1 MIMIRQTPTLVL
13 MLAALIAPGGVATA
27 QLPIGD
33 LLNKADN
40 LKRLP
45 DDNVEGVIW
54 EYKGELERGE
64 LEGQKEG
71 RIGGLFRMEDEGLYA
86 VGGVIKL
93 PGIQDIQKLLDDI
106 LKGAGR
112 EIRLPNFKPRR
123 IGDFKQGR
131 TGRLTLTF
139 DDESNDPN
147 ALYGTMILRP
157 KKRQTTVFIGDFQEK
172 EGRKTVRTWQ
182 MTVRK
187 VQD

>member
-1 MIMIRQTPTLVL
+1 MPLRFSL
-13 MLAALIAPGGVATA
+13 LALSLFAVAAIGGVATA

-45 DDNVEGVIW
+45 DDNVEGVVW

-64 LEGQKEG
+64 LDGQKEG

-86 VGGVIKL
+86 VGAAIKL
-93 PGIQDIQKLLDDI
+93 PGIQDIQKLLDDL
-106 LKGAGR
+106 LKGHGR
-112 EIRLPNFKPRR
+112 EIRLPDFKPRR
-123 IGDFKQGR
+123 IGDFKRSR
-131 TGRLTLTF
+131 TGRLTLNF
-139 DDESNDPN
+139 DDDSNAPN
-147 ALYGTMILRP
+147 ALDGTMILRP
-157 KKRQTTVFIGDFQEK
+157 KKGQTTVFIGNFQEK